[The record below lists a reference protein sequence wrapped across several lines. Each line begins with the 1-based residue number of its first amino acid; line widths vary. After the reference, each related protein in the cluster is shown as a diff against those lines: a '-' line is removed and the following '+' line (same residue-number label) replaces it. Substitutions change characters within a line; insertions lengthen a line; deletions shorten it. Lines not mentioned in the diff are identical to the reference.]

1 MITSSNCSTFLAVF
15 ISQVDYIIGWSPIRG
30 HQTPFDNTMLYDC
43 KEHQVDETGIK
54 KGPH

>member
-43 KEHQVDETGIK
+43 KEHEVDETGIEE
-54 KGPH
+54 GPH

>member
-15 ISQVDYIIGWSPIRG
+15 ISQVDYIIGWSPIRR

-43 KEHQVDETGIK
+43 KEHEVDETGIEE
-54 KGPH
+54 GPH